1 MIDWKRFMHWRWEV
15 SLAGCIFVSLAV
27 LAMSET
33 GQQRLTA
40 GYEQGLRSMWL
51 TGKLG
56 EMTAL
61 LVDAETGQRGYLLTG
76 DERYL
81 QPYADALKAIG
92 DLEEQIN
99 AFYAQRRDPRPIAQL
114 KQVHEQIAFK
124 LSVLEQTIQFAREGN
139 KGQAL
144 ELMKTDIGKQAM
156 DDVRQALHRLQ
167 VGEQDFTASLVADW
181 RGNQLLTRVGI
192 ASITALNIVLLVLI
206 VNRLKRDWLRA
217 RERERDLD
225 IKVRERTAQLASL
238 SSYLQ
243 EVSETEKTRLGRE
256 LHDELGA
263 ILTAT
268 RMDLLWVRG
277 RLSKDQAQLREKL
290 QRALDHLDQG
300 ITVKRRIIE
309 DLRPSILSSFG
320 LMTAAR
326 EYARQVAEQNG
337 WTLVLDLP
345 QEDPELD
352 DETEV
357 ALFRILQEALN
368 NASKYAKATRVR
380 IGMQCEAGNPGS
392 CVLEIEDNGVGFRL
406 SEVRHNAH
414 GLIGMRQRLEPRG
427 GSLSVVS
434 EPGLRTLVRA
444 QLPVTLRAAESAS
457 AA

>member
-1 MIDWKRFMHWRWEV
+1 MIDWKRYTRYRWEV

-27 LAMSET
+27 LALSET
-33 GQQRLTA
+33 GQQRLTV

-51 TGKLG
+51 AGKLG
-56 EMTAL
+56 ELSAL

-76 DERYL
+76 DDRYL
-81 QPYADALKAIG
+81 QPYDDALGAVN
-92 DLEEQIN
+92 DLQGQINDFYVQRNDPRALEQIK
-99 AFYAQRRDPRPIAQL
+99 RVR
-114 KQVHEQIAFK
+114 EQIAFK
-124 LSVLEQTIQFAREGN
+124 LSVLEQTTQLARQGH
-139 KGQAL
+139 KGQAIDL
-144 ELMKTDIGKQAM
+144 FRTDIGKQAM
-156 DDVRQALHRLQ
+156 DDVRQGLHQLQ
-167 VGEQDFTASLVADW
+167 VAEQDFTAGLVADW
-181 RGNQLLTRVGI
+181 RGNQVLTRVGI

-225 IKVRERTAQLASL
+225 LKVRERTSQLASL

-268 RMDLLWVRG
+268 RMDLLWVRS
-277 RLSKDQAQLREKL
+277 RLKPDQSMLLEKL

-309 DLRPSILSSFG
+309 DLRPSILTNFG

-326 EYARQVAEQNG
+326 EYAQQVADQSG
-337 WTLVLDLP
+337 WQLVLDLP

-368 NASKYAKATRVR
+368 NASKYAKATQVR
-380 IGMQCEAGNPGS
+380 IGMRCESGNPGN
-392 CVLEIEDNGVGFRL
+392 CILEVEDNGVGFRM
-406 SEVRHNAH
+406 SDVRHDAH

-427 GSLSVVS
+427 GSLSVLSV
-434 EPGLRTLVRA
+434 PGRRTLVRA
-444 QLPVTLRAAESAS
+444 RMPVGPQLSAPHS
-457 AA
+457 A